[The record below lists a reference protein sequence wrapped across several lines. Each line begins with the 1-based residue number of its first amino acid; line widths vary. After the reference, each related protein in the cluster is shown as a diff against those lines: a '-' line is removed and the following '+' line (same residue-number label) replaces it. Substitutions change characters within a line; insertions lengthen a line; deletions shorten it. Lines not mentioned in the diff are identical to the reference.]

1 MAVATSR
8 RAATATPTAIPSRAP
23 GFRPSSRSR
32 VRIAVGTLLAIGAV
46 GVMLLIFSTADK
58 RVPVLQ
64 LVRDVPAGQRLV
76 GADMRTIEVSADPT
90 LAVVHAKDLDLV
102 VGSYARVRMISGSL
116 LASPML
122 QVVPLVGAGSA
133 VVAITIPTGEL
144 PAGLRE
150 RSRVRLVFPVATSAA
165 GGAVPMAPVDG
176 RIIGLP
182 EVPDSVTGKLSLS
195 IEVAAAD
202 AVTVAQAASVRVVL
216 LDPGVDAADEVAP
229 AVVAANRA
237 APAATTAVGG

>member
-1 MAVATSR
+1 
-8 RAATATPTAIPSRAP
+8 
-23 GFRPSSRSR
+23 

-46 GVMLLIFSTADK
+46 GIMLLIFSTADK

-64 LVRDVPAGQRLV
+64 LVRDVPAGQRV
-76 GADMRTIEVSADPT
+76 VSADLRTIEVSADPT

-102 VGSYARVRMISGSL
+102 VGSYAKVRMISGSL

-122 QVVPLVGAGSA
+122 QTAPLVAAGSA

-150 RSRVRLVFPVATSAA
+150 RSRVQLVFPIDSSAA
-165 GGAVPMAPVDG
+165 AGAVPVAPVNG
-176 RIIGLP
+176 RVIGLP

-202 AVTVAQAASVRVVL
+202 AVTVAQAATVRVVL
-216 LDPGVDAADEVAP
+216 LDPGVDAADD
-229 AVVAANRA
+229 VVS
-237 APAATTAVGG
+237 ATVVGAGDALPSTTTGSG

>member
-1 MAVATSR
+1 
-8 RAATATPTAIPSRAP
+8 
-23 GFRPSSRSR
+23 

-46 GVMLLIFSTADK
+46 GIMLLIFSTADK

-64 LVRDVPAGQRLV
+64 LVRDVPAGQRV
-76 GADMRTIEVSADPT
+76 VSADLRTIEVSADPT
-90 LAVVHAKDLDLV
+90 LAVVHLKDLDLV
-102 VGSYARVRMISGSL
+102 VGSYAKVRMISGSL

-122 QVVPLVGAGSA
+122 QTAPLVAAGSA

-150 RSRVRLVFPVATSAA
+150 RSRVQLVFPIDSSAA
-165 GGAVPMAPVDG
+165 AGAVPVAPVNG
-176 RIIGLP
+176 RVIGLP

-202 AVTVAQAASVRVVL
+202 AVTVAQAATVRVVL
-216 LDPGVDAADEVAP
+216 LDPGVDAADD
-229 AVVAANRA
+229 VVS
-237 APAATTAVGG
+237 ATVVGAGDALPSTTTGSG